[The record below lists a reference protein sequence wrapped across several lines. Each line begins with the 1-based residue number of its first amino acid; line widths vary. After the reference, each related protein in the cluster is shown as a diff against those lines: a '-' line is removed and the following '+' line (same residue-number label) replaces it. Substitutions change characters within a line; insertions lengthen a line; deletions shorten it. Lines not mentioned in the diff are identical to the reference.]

1 MEQLAVWFTGHY
13 TEEWWLHMPYGSLLI
28 PGSTRILRSKPL
40 LSDATGL
47 LTCEGCIS
55 ELDVP
60 RNVLMCTLK
69 FKYGP
74 VTGLMMQA
82 GSDQRV
88 IWTRSIFS
96 YYIMLRLT
104 LDVET
109 FWFSG
114 VVRCRRV
121 GCLTIRTSSHFQRH
135 GPIFWPGRGHRLR
148 FTVPWYFN
156 LQLLQACWNHLVRAM
171 E

>member
-1 MEQLAVWFTGHY
+1 
-13 TEEWWLHMPYGSLLI
+13 MPYGSLLI

-40 LSDATGL
+40 LSELHVPYDATGL

-88 IWTRSIFS
+88 I
-96 YYIMLRLT
+96 
-104 LDVET
+104 
-109 FWFSG
+109 
-114 VVRCRRV
+114 
-121 GCLTIRTSSHFQRH
+121 
-135 GPIFWPGRGHRLR
+135 
-148 FTVPWYFN
+148 
-156 LQLLQACWNHLVRAM
+156 
-171 E
+171 

>member
-1 MEQLAVWFTGHY
+1 MVDVSFSDQSLLRPHRVVSSQPGIASPYKSGTWQSAFLSWKCTFGLSFVLDPRTNSMIGDLFIARKKTMRSRSSNGTTCSLIYRSLYGRVVTPYAVWITPDSWFY
-13 TEEWWLHMPYGSLLI
+13 SY
-28 PGSTRILRSKPL
+28 LRSKPL

-88 IWTRSIFS
+88 I
-96 YYIMLRLT
+96 
-104 LDVET
+104 
-109 FWFSG
+109 
-114 VVRCRRV
+114 
-121 GCLTIRTSSHFQRH
+121 
-135 GPIFWPGRGHRLR
+135 
-148 FTVPWYFN
+148 
-156 LQLLQACWNHLVRAM
+156 
-171 E
+171 